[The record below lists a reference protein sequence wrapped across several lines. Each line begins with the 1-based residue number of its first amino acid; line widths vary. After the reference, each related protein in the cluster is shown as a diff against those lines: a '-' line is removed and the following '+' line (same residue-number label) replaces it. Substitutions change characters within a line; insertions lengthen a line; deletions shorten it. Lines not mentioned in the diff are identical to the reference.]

1 MNMLDIKVDI
11 LYKDIR
17 QRYRHNKKRQFVIN
31 TITEISNSLKDLQI
45 KSNRLK
51 DINTIISNNETSI
64 DIMNNEVSNKKKHM
78 NQVNDNFLI
87 ENYKLNELNENET
100 KIDILNDNYSKK
112 IKYLIILFL
121 ILIVIYYIIINL

>member
-45 KSNRLK
+45 KSNRL
-51 DINTIISNNETSI
+51 
-64 DIMNNEVSNKKKHM
+64 
-78 NQVNDNFLI
+78 
-87 ENYKLNELNENET
+87 
-100 KIDILNDNYSKK
+100 
-112 IKYLIILFL
+112 
-121 ILIVIYYIIINL
+121 INLEMLDQIG